1 MLAIRRRLA
10 LPAAGTRGR
19 PSLQLLLHPALEAL
33 ITMHPGFVG
42 RLPILVRRST
52 EYLGAVGAP
61 LNYVPGPTGQ
71 HKSGAGAPHH
81 VSHPFPLEFSAR
93 SLTRLD
99 SNIDQVSCKL
109 GQLAFY
115 SPDSALSRP
124 IILAPKV
131 GTLTTGSVKNG
142 SQ

>member
-19 PSLQLLLHPALEAL
+19 PSLQLPLHPALEAL
-33 ITMHPGFVG
+33 ITEHPGFVG

-52 EYLGAVGAP
+52 EYLGADAP

-99 SNIDQVSCKL
+99 SNIDRVSCKL

-115 SPDSALSRP
+115 SSDSATGRP

-131 GTLTTGSVKNG
+131 GTLATGSVKNG